1 MLQDMECADLQMFLG
16 DRIRTVRKA
25 QKVSQEKLA
34 ELSGLHP
41 IFISNVENGKVKAS
55 ICTYNNIANA
65 LKMTLSELMET
76 PGEKESWV
84 TDLVVLFQSA
94 KNLDINKQKVFVET
108 VKGLLHGLEE
118 L

>member
-1 MLQDMECADLQMFLG
+1 MLTFLG

-25 QKVSQEKLA
+25 RKLSQEKLA

-65 LKMTLSELMET
+65 LDMALSELMEM
-76 PGEKESWV
+76 PGEKESWESG
-84 TDLVVLFQSA
+84 LVILFQSV
-94 KNLDINKQKVFVET
+94 KNLDIHKQKIFVET
-108 VKGLLHGLEE
+108 VKGLLLGLEG